1 METKTPL
8 ENLRSAFDPR
18 SIQGKILW
26 ACTVFMVIIFSF
38 TVLVYVETKNIS
50 SVTYK
55 LVHSHQPA
63 ITEIL
68 KIQAGIAN
76 AAQAQRGFFLTHNQ
90 SFREERLRVWQE
102 EVNSSFEKLSLLAN
116 EMPTEQQE
124 SIKRLGRM
132 IDDYQRTQ
140 ETLEQ
145 YFVSNVGIQDSI
157 SQDEG
162 ATPTAN
168 SEEVQYYLKRYYLE
182 VINPKQAEIKLF
194 LSPLLAN
201 LQQYSENDINV
212 IQTNSNR
219 FYITMLTIF
228 VLALVLTFALGY
240 AAVVKLKELLWL
252 PTEQLEKLSKGELP
266 TPLRPSKNEF
276 NPIILASNKLRDNIE
291 KAADFISAIGEG
303 NFDYNYSPA
312 SEEDVMGKKLLQMSQ
327 KIKYVTE
334 EDRKR
339 NWVTTGLAQFMEVLK
354 EDREEFRNLADKLLS
369 KLIKYLGANQ
379 GGLYI
384 LNNNEESQ
392 YLELIAAYAYDRK
405 KFIDKKIVVEKEFGE
420 GLVGQV
426 FLEKQSMYLKK
437 VPNEYV
443 RLTSGLGD
451 ATPSTVLIVPV
462 KNDESVEGVIE
473 LASFKEFEAHE
484 IELVEK
490 LAANVASALVNA
502 KKASAMKELLRITQE
517 KSEQLQSQEEELRQN
532 LEELEATQEE
542 MRRKQKE
549 LEITKEEM
557 ERKMRDLGES
567 SVNIKLNNEILKNS
581 QGIFYAREI
590 NDFWTMNHIVG
601 AVTPLTGHSPETFL
615 NQDLS
620 FLSLIHPDDREKVE
634 DTLKNKFLV
643 LKGGI
648 DYALKYRLINKTGKI
663 RYVMDKG
670 RSVESNTGTI
680 IAEGFITDIT
690 ELRPRGEVV

>member
-1 METKTPL
+1 MEAKTPL

-26 ACTVFMVIIFSF
+26 ACTVFIVIIFSF
-38 TVLVYVETKNIS
+38 TVLVYIETRNIS
-50 SVTYK
+50 KVTDK
-55 LVHSHQPA
+55 LVHLHQPA
-63 ITEIL
+63 IAEIL
-68 KIQAGIAN
+68 KIQAGVAN
-76 AAQAQRGFFLTHNQ
+76 AAQAQRGFFLTHTQ

-116 EMPTEQQE
+116 DMPTEQQE

-157 SQDEG
+157 SQEEG
-162 ATPTAN
+162 SKSTVN

-182 VINPKQAEIKLF
+182 VINPKQAEIKSF

-201 LQQYSENDINV
+201 LQQNSENDINI

-219 FYITMLTIF
+219 FYITMLAIF
-228 VLALVLTFALGY
+228 ILALVLTFALGY
-240 AAVVKLKELLWL
+240 AAVIKLKELLWL
-252 PTEQLEKLSKGELP
+252 PTEQLEKLAQGELP
-266 TPLRPSKNEF
+266 SPLRPSRNEF
-276 NPIILASNKLRDNIE
+276 NPIILASNKLRENIE
-291 KAADFISAIGEG
+291 RASNFISAIGEG
-303 NFDYNYSPA
+303 KFDYQYSPV
-312 SEEDVMGKKLLQMSQ
+312 SNQDVMGNKLLQMSQ
-327 KIKYVTE
+327 KIRHVTE

-354 EDREEFRNLADKLLS
+354 EDREEFRNLADRLLTR
-369 KLIKYLGANQ
+369 LIKYLEANQ
-379 GGLYI
+379 GGLYL
-384 LNNNEESQ
+384 LNTNEESQ

-405 KFIDKKIVVEKEFGE
+405 KFVDKKIVVEKEFGE

-426 FLEKQSMYLKK
+426 FLEKQAMYLKK
-437 VPNEYV
+437 VPNGYV

-451 ATPSTVLIVPV
+451 ANPSTVLIVPL

-473 LASFKEFEAHE
+473 LASFKEFEPHE

-490 LAANVASALVNA
+490 LAANIASALVNA
-502 KKASAMKELLRITQE
+502 KKASTMKDLLQITQE

-549 LEITKEEM
+549 MEMTKEEM
-557 ERKMRDLGES
+557 ERRMRDLGDDS
-567 SVNIKLNNEILKNS
+567 ANIKIKSEILRNA
-581 QGIFYAREI
+581 QGIFYAREV
-590 NDFWTMNHIVG
+590 NDFWTMNHLVG
-601 AVTPLTGHSPETFL
+601 AVTPLTGHSPQTFL
-615 NQDLS
+615 NQEMS
-620 FLSLIHPDDREKVE
+620 FLSLIHPDDRDKVE
-634 DTLKNKFLV
+634 NTLRNKFLV
-643 LKGGI
+643 IKGGI
-648 DYALKYRLINKTGKI
+648 DYALKYRLVNKNGRI

-670 RSVESNTGTI
+670 RTVESSIGTVM
-680 IAEGFITDIT
+680 AEGFITDIT